1 MLSKLF
7 AVENIQGDPFVSLMV
22 LGNWCLKGHSECTSA
37 IKKKKTFN
45 PSDTLV
51 YVSEGRGRIRI

>member
-37 IKKKKTFN
+37 IKKKKN
-45 PSDTLV
+45 IQPLRYASV
-51 YVSEGRGRIRI
+51 REWGEGKN